1 MYEAVN
7 NNEHKVVEL
16 RFFFF
21 LISPTLSNANA
32 RRVLSL
38 CFLNK
43 TDLMS
48 VYREMNYQV
57 LNRSR

>member
-38 CFLNK
+38 CSLNK
-43 TDLMS
+43 TDRMS
-48 VYREMNYQV
+48 VYREMNY
-57 LNRSR
+57 